1 MKQSKNKV
9 KRFSQVRLVEV
20 EFNCPNCYEPY
31 SEYVAHINEDDS
43 FKCKKCNFKF
53 TLRYQKKN

>member
-1 MKQSKNKV
+1 MKQNKNKV
-9 KRFSQVRLVEV
+9 KVFSQVRLVEV

-53 TLRYQKKN
+53 TLRY